1 MSDSNIEFRA
11 GFVALIGRPNVGKS
25 TLLNRFVEQKISIV
39 SRKPQTTRQRVLGIK
54 TTSNAQLVFIDTPG
68 LHGGQRKE
76 INRQMNR
83 AAAGAA
89 LDADLVLWVVEAPR
103 WQDGDDF
110 VLQRLADSPHPVGI
124 VVNKIDRVKPR
135 DRLLPYL
142 QEIAAKRDFAFVTPV
157 SASSGENIERLE
169 QVVTAH
175 LPVSPPLFPA
185 DQVTDLPQRLW
196 AAEIIREKL
205 LEVLREELPHA
216 VAVEVE
222 SWQEEGKLLKVSAV
236 IWVERD
242 SQKAIVIGR
251 KGSVLKSAGQAARLD
266 LERELDQKVFLEL
279 WVKVKSGW
287 TDDAR
292 RLRELGLGG
301 E

>member
-1 MSDSNIEFRA
+1 MSDSDIEFRA

-54 TTSNAQLVFIDTPG
+54 TAPNVQLVFIDTPG

-110 VLQRLADSPHPVGI
+110 VLQRLVDSPHPVGI

-157 SASSGENIERLE
+157 SAASGENVERLE
-169 QVVTAH
+169 QVVAAH

-205 LEVLREELPHA
+205 LELLREELPHA

-222 SWQEEGKLLKVSAV
+222 RWQEEGNLLKVSAV

-251 KGSVLKSAGQAARLD
+251 KGSVLKTVGQAARLD
-266 LERELDQKVFLEL
+266 LEKELDQKVFLEL

-287 TDDAR
+287 TDDVR